1 MSELKGLQAR
11 VSQFGKDD
19 QGEVYFYVKGESL
32 PFKLDMSMVD
42 LSLIPYLAVGLGVTM
57 NYLSC
62 KDHHLVNWW
71 TFVKSP
77 LKDEQGQSV
86 SWASRRTR

>member
-32 PFKLDMSMVD
+32 PFKLDMSVVD
-42 LSLIPYLAVGLGVTM
+42 V
-57 NYLSC
+57 N
-62 KDHHLVNWW
+62 LV
-71 TFVKSP
+71 
-77 LKDEQGQSV
+77 
-86 SWASRRTR
+86 